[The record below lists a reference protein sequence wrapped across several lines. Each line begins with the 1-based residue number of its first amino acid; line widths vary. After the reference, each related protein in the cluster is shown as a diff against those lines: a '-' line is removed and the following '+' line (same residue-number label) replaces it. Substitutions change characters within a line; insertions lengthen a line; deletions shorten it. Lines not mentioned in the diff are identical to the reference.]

1 MGDRPVAVELISDRA
16 GRVTPGRR
24 RLARFTFFPGWV
36 GIGALTL
43 AHALGLTVP
52 VTARY
57 GVLLVTLVALGLPHG
72 AADHHS
78 LARALDADLTPR
90 FLVRFSGGY
99 LALAALYTVV
109 WFVAPRVA
117 FVAFI
122 ALTWLHW
129 GQGDLYPLATLADGR
144 HLRHPAVRAL
154 TVVVRGGLPMLV
166 PLLFFPERYEAVAET
181 VVSLFDPGGA
191 AWLAG
196 LFAADVRLAVGVG
209 FAAVTVLTL
218 SLGLRANGFRRAWF
232 VDAGETLL
240 LWGFFAVVPPVLAI
254 GVYFALWHSLRHV
267 TRLVELDGVALA
279 ALDRGAV
286 ARAAGRFARDALPAT
301 VGALLLFGGL
311 ALAVPTTLAGPAEIG
326 GLYLVLLAVLTL
338 PHVVVVSWL
347 DVRQGIWGET
357 AGGTVAG
364 R

>member
-1 MGDRPVAVELISDRA
+1 VAVELIQDRA
-16 GRVTPGRR
+16 RRAKPGRQ
-24 RLARFTFFPGWV
+24 RLARFTFLPGWV
-36 GIGALTL
+36 GIGAFAL
-43 AHALGLTVP
+43 AYALGLTVP

-57 GVLLVTLVALGLPHG
+57 GVLLVTVAALGLPHG

-78 LARALDADLTPR
+78 LARALDADLTPW
-90 FLVRFSGGY
+90 FLVRFCGGY

-109 WFVAPRVA
+109 WFLAPAVA

-122 ALTWLHW
+122 ALTWFHW
-129 GQGDLYPLATLADGR
+129 GQGDLYPLAALAEGR
-144 HLRHPAVRAL
+144 HLRQPLARAL

-166 PLLFFPERYEAVAET
+166 PLLFFPERYEAVART
-181 VVSLFDPGGA
+181 VVSLFDPGRS
-191 AWLAG
+191 AWLAP
-196 LFAADVRLAVGVG
+196 LFTADVRLAVGVG

-218 SLGLRANGFRRAWF
+218 SLGLSAGGFRRAWL

-286 ARAAGRFARDALPAT
+286 ARTASRFTRDALPGT

-311 ALAVPTTLAGPAEIG
+311 ALAVPTAVADPAEIG

-347 DVRQGIWGET
+347 DVRQGIWGER
-357 AGGTVAG
+357 AG
-364 R
+364 RSGTDR